1 MLSRQ
6 DRHRLRLAAHQ
17 LRVDVVDSSE
27 VAAVVL
33 DPAQRG
39 PADLT
44 GRVDSVDGFVLG
56 QTSLVPKLF
65 PAHFAGENV
74 PAFLQWVHIVEV
86 LPET

>member
-1 MLSRQ
+1 MT
-6 DRHRLRLAAHQ
+6 
-17 LRVDVVDSSE
+17 
-27 VAAVVL
+27 AVVL
-33 DPAQRG
+33 DPAQGG

-56 QTSLVPKLF
+56 KTALVAKLF
-65 PAHFAGENV
+65 PTDFTGENI